1 MTNQNADFV
10 LDAASVGT
18 GSIGQVYGGQGLN
31 DLSGFKN
38 IDNNIR
44 VKCDNQTTNNQL
56 TNLTSASGGPA
67 NRVQDKSSM
76 LVFTTQR
83 GNMNQT
89 METQMNLQGS
99 ISTKQISYVDGAKTT
114 TKQTTL
120 HTWNG
125 GATSNVP
132 NQMTQSHY
140 TTKDGTGGVTKEP
153 ANKDP
158 IRDYI
163 PGAGRVTGNMTH
175 ASRGEINFRE
185 MDNDKIRTQG
195 SGTYS
200 RAAPEKSRLNPVLA
214 EHTGQVQFNPN
225 RIQQEDRTRTDCSLV
240 DGLLTNGFSIYNNGK
255 KNELNYPSFMCDSR
269 PSDYSP
275 FKTTTIKKEE
285 IPERDIERVIPVHNS
300 RRNGN
305 EIIVRNVTS
314 DNIEN
319 PLLFTKRELIYSP
332 SIHGKCYSGNINSS
346 GLATDA
352 FTKDTARYVQ
362 PPNYYFTNSSSG
374 MFC

>member
-1 MTNQNADFV
+1 MTISNDLGRV
-10 LDAASVGT
+10 VVDLASAGT
-18 GSIGQVYGGQGLN
+18 GSFGQVYGGQVFN

-83 GNMNQT
+83 EHINPA
-89 METQMNLQGS
+89 METQVNRQGY
-99 ISTKQISYVDGAKTT
+99 ISTKQLSYLDGARTT
-114 TKQTTL
+114 TKQTSL
-120 HTWNG
+120 HTWHG
-125 GATSNVP
+125 GVTSNVP

-163 PGAGRVTGNMTH
+163 PGAGIVTGNMTQ
-175 ASRGEINFRE
+175 ASPGEINFRE

-195 SGTYS
+195 SGTYC
-200 RAAPEKSRLNPVLA
+200 RAAPELSRLNPVSA
-214 EHTGQVQFNPN
+214 EHTGQVAFNPN

-269 PSDYSP
+269 PADYSP

-285 IPERDIERVIPVHNS
+285 IPERDIPRVIPVHNS

-314 DNIEN
+314 GNIEN

-352 FTKDTARYVQ
+352 FTKDTSRYVQ
-362 PPNYYFTNSSSG
+362 PPNYYCTN
-374 MFC
+374 